1 MKLKCIDDHD
11 LNRIDY
17 FPRKFSKLEC
27 LECPKINNSYH
38 LWLFNE
44 ELVFY
49 HIRYESYQ
57 ISSGDRHSGGSWK
70 NETGI
75 INYSN
80 KSKNTPLIFSGFT
93 QFNIKK
99 PKSIIEIIKKTLEL
113 KQFL

>member
-1 MKLKCIDDHD
+1 MKLKCIDDHN

-17 FPRKFSKLEC
+17 TKFCNLQC
-27 LECPKINNSYH
+27 LECQKNNLKYN

-49 HIRYESYQ
+49 FVRYESYE
-57 ISSGDRHSGGSWK
+57 ISSGDRHSGGPWK

-75 INYSN
+75 IIYSN
-80 KSKNTPLIFSGFT
+80 ESKDTSLIFSGFT